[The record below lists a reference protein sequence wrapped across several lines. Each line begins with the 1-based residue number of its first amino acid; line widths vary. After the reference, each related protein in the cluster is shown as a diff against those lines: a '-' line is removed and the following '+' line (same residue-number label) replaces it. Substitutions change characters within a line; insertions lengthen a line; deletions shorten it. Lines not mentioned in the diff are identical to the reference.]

1 VQIDGLFFAPA
12 SSVKVHWGEQL
23 LSVATGL
30 DVAPDHLA
38 FASPPH
44 APGPIDVW
52 VQTAAGDSNVVS
64 FSYSGSG
71 PVPVNFVNLGA
82 TSIAPPT
89 SGDWGPDG
97 RLYVTTLNGE
107 LKAVSFDDQW
117 NVTAVETY
125 PGVSQQFEKHSLG
138 LAFNP
143 FDPPSPVKVYV
154 THCLLYADGGTI
166 PPGPSAYLGSVSVL
180 TGPAFDSPQPVVT
193 GLPQSNSGHAINGL
207 QFDHNGDLFIVQG
220 CNTNAGVANLAMG
233 SLPESPLSGAVI
245 KAQTSRPDFKGAVH
259 YVKTSDG
266 QPDDDQR
273 DGELVEI
280 APGSHVTAHATGLRN
295 PYDLVF
301 TTTRRLYATDNGPN
315 LGFGP
320 ASIGPGAQIPDP
332 EDADELLLIEPG
344 NYYGSPNRSRARFDP
359 RQYVYRDP
367 WMAPLPDELSQP
379 LLVLPSSQ
387 DGIAEYRSGTF
398 GGQMRG
404 ELLLQKWQA
413 AATRVRLTP
422 DGRWVALAQPL
433 LPITGGLDI
442 IPGPGGA
449 LVLLDQFNMQ
459 LEVLAPVDGAATG
472 AAEALDI
479 FPWRAPATGGVPF
492 VIGGRNLGTLADTS
506 VSIDGL
512 PATVTSVS
520 GTRIRGVL
528 PAQPAPTVA
537 LLDVTVTS
545 GGTTTTLPAAFRYLF
560 TPAGH
565 EPGVWT
571 PTGISSE
578 AQLPAPLADLAAAVI
593 EGELLVLAPSSPA
606 THVLDL
612 LALGKPL
619 GGAHWH
625 THAARPFVGADHSV
639 EVLAGKLHVVGGLGG
654 GSEGRLQLYD
664 PDSDTWSS
672 GPSLPWPGGAVST
685 AVIDG
690 KLYAAGGLV
699 GSAASASA
707 AVYDPAA
714 GAWTPLAPMPA
725 GRHHA
730 AGGTDG
736 SRFYI
741 LGGRTGPNTLSAGT
755 DDVQVFDP
763 ATGTWDWDK
772 LPASTLP
779 AAPAARGG

>member
-1 VQIDGLFFAPA
+1 
-12 SSVKVHWGEQL
+12 
-23 LSVATGL
+23 
-30 DVAPDHLA
+30 
-38 FASPPH
+38 
-44 APGPIDVW
+44 
-52 VQTAAGDSNVVS
+52 
-64 FSYSGSG
+64 
-71 PVPVNFVNLGA
+71 
-82 TSIAPPT
+82 
-89 SGDWGPDG
+89 
-97 RLYVTTLNGE
+97 
-107 LKAVSFDDQW
+107 
-117 NVTAVETY
+117 
-125 PGVSQQFEKHSLG
+125 
-138 LAFNP
+138 
-143 FDPPSPVKVYV
+143 
-154 THCLLYADGGTI
+154 
-166 PPGPSAYLGSVSVL
+166 
-180 TGPAFDSPQPVVT
+180 
-193 GLPQSNSGHAINGL
+193 
-207 QFDHNGDLFIVQG
+207 
-220 CNTNAGVANLAMG
+220 
-233 SLPESPLSGAVI
+233 
-245 KAQTSRPDFKGAVH
+245 
-259 YVKTSDG
+259 
-266 QPDDDQR
+266 
-273 DGELVEI
+273 
-280 APGSHVTAHATGLRN
+280 
-295 PYDLVF
+295 
-301 TTTRRLYATDNGPN
+301 
-315 LGFGP
+315 
-320 ASIGPGAQIPDP
+320 
-332 EDADELLLIEPG
+332 
-344 NYYGSPNRSRARFDP
+344 
-359 RQYVYRDP
+359 
-367 WMAPLPDELSQP
+367 
-379 LLVLPSSQ
+379 
-387 DGIAEYRSGTF
+387 
-398 GGQMRG
+398 
-404 ELLLQKWQA
+404 
-413 AATRVRLTP
+413 VRLTP

-664 PDSDTWSS
+664 PDSDTWSN

-685 AVIDG
+685 GGHRRQA
-690 KLYAAGGLV
+690 LLPRAAWSGP
-699 GSAASASA
+699 AASTSA

-725 GRHHA
+725 GRQPRRRRHGRQPASTSWA
-730 AGGTDG
+730 AAPARD
-736 SRFYI
+736 
-741 LGGRTGPNTLSAGT
+741 TLSAGT

-763 ATGTWDWDK
+763 AHGRLGLGQAAGLDAARRAGRARRHRAGDLVAGRALRLRRLDHRHGARPRRRLRPGRRHLAYRGTD
-772 LPASTLP
+772 AH
-779 AAPAARGG
+779 AAPRLVAGALRRSHRPARRAHDDGHLPQHGLRGVQPAVSSRHRAGRRNLRA